1 MRTIKFRGIEIN
13 ICNNEEHFTEVEK
26 GIWETETFDVLD
38 RFLKPDK
45 VFLDIGAWVGT
56 LSLYAVKKGAYAKAY
71 EPDPVASKWLIE
83 NIDANKGKKGK
94 SLVVVMGRQAVSND
108 YGEMKLYGCY
118 GNSMSSPTR
127 QGEQFEIVQ
136 TVPFSETI
144 SKDICLI
151 KIDTEGGEVNIMT
164 PEALEALKQA
174 NLPPILLSVHPSW
187 IDNFEL
193 WWLGITSHYLEF
205 YDINPVAQDCYLFTA
220 KN

>member
-1 MRTIKFRGIEIN
+1 MRTIKFRGIELN
-13 ICNNEEHFTEVEK
+13 ICNNEEHFIEVEK

-38 RFLKPDK
+38 RFLQPNK

-56 LSLYAVKKGAYAKAY
+56 LSLYAAKKGCYAKAY
-71 EPDPVASKWLIE
+71 EPDPLASKWLVE
-83 NIDANKGKKGK
+83 NVLANRDKENK
-94 SLVVVMGRQAVSND
+94 SMVVVMGRQAVSNQ

-127 QGEQFEIVQ
+127 EGEQFEIVQ

-144 SKDICLI
+144 KKDVCLI

-164 PEALEALKQA
+164 SEALEALKTA

-187 IDNFEL
+187 IENFDL
-193 WWLGITSHYLEF
+193 WWMGIKSHYLEF
-205 YDINPVAQDCYLFTA
+205 YDIKEVAQDCYLFTA